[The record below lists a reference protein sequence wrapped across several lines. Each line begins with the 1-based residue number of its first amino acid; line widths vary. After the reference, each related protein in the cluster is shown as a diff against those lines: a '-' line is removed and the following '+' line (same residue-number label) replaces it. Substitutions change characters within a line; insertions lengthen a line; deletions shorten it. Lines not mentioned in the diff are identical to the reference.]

1 MYAQNPNAEPAPARR
16 LIESVFPLELVS
28 RESTREKNLRHGHIS
43 TLHIW
48 WSRKPL
54 AASRATA
61 LAALLPDIPSK
72 RNEWLKLI
80 EALTPFEAVQDEKN
94 PNLQKARA
102 LIREAFGG
110 RAPRVLDPFAGGGS
124 IPLEALR
131 LGCETHALDYN
142 PIAVLLNRCV
152 LEYPQRFGASPTPT
166 LPAGGEGETEA
177 SPRLRGDNR
186 GATAPRLVLPP
197 NSEGAPRLLEAEEAQ
212 SPLVQAV
219 AAWGA
224 WVLEWAR
231 AHLQAFY
238 PPDPDGA
245 IPVGYYWMRTI
256 PCQNPICGAEI
267 PLTANLWLAKKENK
281 QVALRLVPDRAA
293 KRVEFEIVG
302 QNGEAIE
309 FDPEQ
314 GTVARAHARCP
325 VCGETTEDK
334 RVRALFQQGRAG
346 ERMVAVVL
354 HYPDRAGKF
363 YRLATEQDVAVFERA
378 RVALAEWEAR
388 LREEW
393 GMEPVPDEPLP
404 AKETLGFR
412 VQRYGMTRWGDLFN
426 ARQRLALLM
435 FAEGVRQAYR
445 LMMEQGADAEFAK
458 AVATYL
464 ALIVSRLSDRNSV
477 LCRLISQTEAI
488 GFTFTRQA
496 LPMLWD
502 YYEMNPL
509 GNPSGWQSMLTDSVE
524 IVAHLCA
531 IPPAEVLP
539 QAVHGTATDLPYPD
553 NHFDAVLT
561 DPPYYDNVN
570 YAVLSD
576 FFYVWLK
583 RTISDLHPDLFATP
597 LTPKSQ
603 EMVADAY
610 RAGSREAA
618 KQQFEAMLEQAFR
631 EMHRVLKP
639 DGIAIIVFA
648 HKTTEAWETVLNAL
662 LRAGLY
668 PTAALPIHTEM
679 QARLLAQGNAAL
691 ASSIYLVCRKRVG
704 ARVGFWGDLKPQIVD
719 AIERRLHQFWDA
731 GVRGADLF
739 ISAIGPALAVFG
751 QYARVERASGEAVGA
766 SVLLTLVREQVSRY
780 ALERILRE
788 REVVVELDALSQF
801 YLLYRWSYGHAE
813 VPFDEARKLAASVG
827 LELTE
832 VWGVGRLIAPAQGKS
847 GESKRVKVLA
857 PLERRWGMGD
867 GVAPAQG
874 RRRTNPE
881 QLTMGLMGS
890 GEEKLNEASQALW
903 DALRARAQGSKIEAL
918 HLVAWLWE
926 SGQTARLLE
935 WMESEGRHRDRLLWL
950 LAQAVA
956 EALPEGDAERRLMQ
970 GVLGF
975 SRRWEV

>member
-1 MYAQNPNAEPAPARR
+1 MYAQNPSPEERQTR
-16 LIESVFPLELVS
+16 LIETVFPLERVS
-28 RESTREKNLRHGHIS
+28 AESTREKNLRHGHIS
-43 TLHIW
+43 TLHIYW
-48 WSRKPL
+48 ARRPL

-61 LAALLPDIPSK
+61 LAALLPDSP
-72 RNEWLKLI
+72 RRRHEWLQLI
-80 EALTPFEAVQDEKN
+80 EALTPFEAVQDAKN

-102 LIREAFGG
+102 LVREAYGG

-131 LGCETHALDYN
+131 LGCEVHALDYN
-142 PIAVLLNRCV
+142 PLAVLLNRCV
-152 LEYPQRFGASPTPT
+152 LEYPQRFGASGAFRGV
-166 LPAGGEGETEA
+166 LPSGKGEG
-177 SPRLRGDNR
+177 L
-186 GATAPRLVLPP
+186 
-197 NSEGAPRLLEAEEAQ
+197 RLLEVESRQ
-212 SPLVQAV
+212 SPLVEAV
-219 AAWGA
+219 AAYGE

-231 AHLQAFY
+231 EHLEPFY

-245 IPVGYYWMRTI
+245 IPVGYLWARTI

-267 PLTANLWLAKKENK
+267 PLMRQTWLAKKEKK
-281 QVALRLVPDRAA
+281 QVALRIVPDKVA
-293 KRVEFEIVG
+293 KRVDFEIVE
-302 QNGEAIE
+302 GEGLD

-314 GTVARAHARCP
+314 GTVVRAHARCP
-325 VCGETTEDK
+325 VCGETTDDK
-334 RVRALFQQGRAG
+334 RVRALFQSGRAG
-346 ERMVAVVL
+346 ERLVAVVL
-354 HYPDRAGKF
+354 HYSDRAGKR
-363 YRLATEQDVAVFERA
+363 YRLATAADRAVFERA
-378 RVALAEWEAR
+378 RGALGEWEAR
-388 LREEW
+388 LRAEW
-393 GMEPVPDEPLP
+393 GIEPVPDEEVPLRCHEVDRLP
-404 AKETLGFR
+404 M
-412 VQRYGMTRWGDLFN
+412 YGMRRWGDVFN
-426 ARQRLALLM
+426 ARQRLALLV
-435 FAEGVRQAYR
+435 FAEGVRRAYR
-445 LMMEQGADAEFAK
+445 LMVEQGADAEFAK

-539 QAVHGTATDLPYPD
+539 QAVHGTATELPYPD
-553 NHFDAVLT
+553 NHFDALFT

-704 ARVGFWGDLKPQIVD
+704 ARVGFWSDLKPQIIQ
-719 AIERRLHQFWDA
+719 AIDRRLHQFWDA
-731 GVRGADLF
+731 GVRGGGSVHQRDWSGAGGVRAVCACGAGVGGGGGGVGVAHAGAGAGEPLCAGADF
-739 ISAIGPALAVFG
+739 A
-751 QYARVERASGEAVGA
+751 GA
-766 SVLLTLVREQVSRY
+766 
-780 ALERILRE
+780 
-788 REVVVELDALSQF
+788 
-801 YLLYRWSYGHAE
+801 G
-813 VPFDEARKLAASVG
+813 G
-827 LELTE
+827 GG
-832 VWGVGRLIAPAQGKS
+832 GVGR
-847 GESKRVKVLA
+847 
-857 PLERRWGMGD
+857 
-867 GVAPAQG
+867 
-874 RRRTNPE
+874 
-881 QLTMGLMGS
+881 
-890 GEEKLNEASQALW
+890 
-903 DALRARAQGSKIEAL
+903 
-918 HLVAWLWE
+918 
-926 SGQTARLLE
+926 
-935 WMESEGRHRDRLLWL
+935 
-950 LAQAVA
+950 AVA
-956 EALPEGDAERRLMQ
+956 
-970 GVLGF
+970 VLSVVSVVVWARGGA
-975 SRRWEV
+975 V